1 MNSKNIIHHN
11 GDEYIQVTP
20 SKRLFNSTMVHE
32 TVTRGDIFAVR
43 IRDNLLTILPRNSV
57 DNNYQL
63 SFDPAEARRWNKFV
77 QDNLAQQKANRIE
90 AVEKSI
96 QDMRVQLT
104 LQMKELKSLKG
115 K

>member
-11 GDEYIQVTP
+11 GEEYIQVTP

-43 IRDNLLTILPRNSV
+43 IRDNLLTILPRGLNPIQQQM
-57 DNNYQL
+57 QL
-63 SFDPAEARRWNKFV
+63 DTENRKAKQEQERKIAEAE
-77 QDNLAQQKANRIE
+77 KA
-90 AVEKSI
+90 I

-104 LQMKELKSLKG
+104 LQMKTLKELKGEL
-115 K
+115 